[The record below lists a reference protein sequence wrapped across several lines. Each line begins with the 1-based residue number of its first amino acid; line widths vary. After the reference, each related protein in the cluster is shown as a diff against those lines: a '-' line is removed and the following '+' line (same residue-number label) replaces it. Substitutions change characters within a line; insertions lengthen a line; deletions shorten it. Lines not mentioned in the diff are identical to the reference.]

1 MEQSHRRITHALY
14 LDGWQY
20 EGGSRA
26 VLLKDAEKI
35 QPLEYTK
42 EMKGSL
48 FCPMCFTNLNR
59 VPHDKEH
66 NTANMAAHFRHL
78 PAYSSVPCA
87 LRSQRAE
94 RKKYSSAET
103 VKQAIDNEELVIV
116 NSFLRDK
123 PEQRIPGAAH
133 PFDERQVEDIDG
145 PEAEVPLGQHVG
157 EQFKVPSKITTLRG
171 ICYNFDK
178 NYYRYYFIPGYQHA
192 IALTSLLND
201 VRDVEEEDDKPKLY
215 FGKVKSSTH
224 HGNPPKDNNIRMT
237 YLEKSPKVIDFC
249 IKTPHWLQNEH
260 GIGDDSKDRYV
271 LVYSKV
277 KENGIGL
284 CFNDLGWGELALV
297 PEKYNYL
304 LDNLYDNRG

>member
-1 MEQSHRRITHALY
+1 MEQLHRRIAHALY

-26 VLLKDAEKI
+26 TLLKDAERI

-42 EMKGSL
+42 EMKGAL

-59 VPHDKEH
+59 VPHDREH
-66 NTANMAAHFRHL
+66 NAANMEAHFRHL
-78 PAYSSVPCA
+78 PTYSGVPCA

-94 RKKYSSAET
+94 GKKYSSVE
-103 VKQAIDNEELVIV
+103 VIKQAIDNEELVIV
-116 NSFLRDK
+116 NGFLKDK
-123 PEQRIPGAAH
+123 PEQRIPANAR
-133 PFDERQVEDIDG
+133 PFDEYQVEDVEG
-145 PEAEVPLGQHVG
+145 PEAEVPLGQHAG
-157 EQFKVPSKITTLRG
+157 ESFKVPSKITTLRG

-224 HGNPPKDNNIRMT
+224 HGNPPRDNNIRMT

-260 GIGDDSKDRYV
+260 GIGDDSKGRYV
-271 LVYSKV
+271 LVYGKV
-277 KENGIGL
+277 EENGIGL

-304 LDNLYDNRG
+304 LDNLYDNRD

>member
-1 MEQSHRRITHALY
+1 MEQLHRRIAHALY

-26 VLLKDAEKI
+26 TLLKDAERI

-42 EMKGSL
+42 EMKGAL

-59 VPHDKEH
+59 VPHDREH
-66 NTANMAAHFRHL
+66 NVANMEAHFRHL
-78 PAYSSVPCA
+78 PTYSGVPCM

-94 RKKYSSAET
+94 GKKYSSVEV

-116 NSFLRDK
+116 NGFLKDK
-123 PEQRIPGAAH
+123 PEQRIPANAR
-133 PFDERQVEDIDG
+133 PFDEYQVEDVEG
-145 PEAEVPLGQHVG
+145 PEAEVPLGQHAG
-157 EQFKVPSKITTLRG
+157 ESFKVPSKITTLRG

-224 HGNPPKDNNIRMT
+224 HGNPPRDNNIRMT

-271 LVYSKV
+271 LLYGKV

-304 LDNLYDNRG
+304 LDNLYDNRD